1 MLATQ
6 HIFASHHTQADPQD
20 FERLLMVKP
29 LLTVND
35 LRTAD
40 TSSEP
45 PDAEE
50 SELLRNYCF
59 NISQGIIQRVS
70 RFFDQMALVDKEA
83 ATTFQGETKTP
94 AARNGEGA
102 GQQRGGVMQFEEK
115 RRLLMPM
122 HTF

>member
-94 AARNGEGA
+94 ASTPPT
-102 GQQRGGVMQFEEK
+102 QRGGVMQFEEK